1 MSLTLRILSYLGEAP
16 GLPAMFCVG
25 HAGASVGRAPG
36 CAVALPDPGQII
48 SREHARVIFEAGRY
62 SLTDVGRNPSA
73 INGRPLDSGE
83 CAPLANGDLL
93 TIGDYV
99 LAVELEPVAQ
109 APAILASHALAG
121 LEEAASTNILD
132 LIGASAGADGD
143 DPLGLLTDGWRAPD
157 SGAAEFDHVASHA
170 IPMAQARLC
179 SAPRMLIPDDYDP
192 LADLMPATDSGER
205 AVLHALLTGMG
216 LSDTASAQPATEL
229 AHLAGVMLRQAIA
242 GAMAVLKA
250 RAAGRRDARY
260 DVQVLP
266 EETRNPLLACPDAE
280 SALAHLLFAPDIGAM
295 GAGKAIASAFDGVR
309 CHEAAIEA
317 GLRAALGGVIA
328 RLDPE
333 RIAAD
338 AGPAGALARLLPAQR
353 EARLWERA
361 VHAHD
366 DLALAA
372 RHDFEQ
378 LFGAPFAAAYDARL
392 RKMQGDR

>member
-1 MSLTLRILSYLGEAP
+1 MPLTLRILSHHGQP
-16 GLPAMFCVG
+16 PVPPATFCIG

-36 CAVALPDPGQII
+36 CAVALPDPGQTI
-48 SREHARVIFEAGRY
+48 SREHARIVVESGRY

-73 INGRPLDSGE
+73 INGRPLASGE
-83 CAPLANGDLL
+83 SAPLNDGDQLA
-93 TIGDYV
+93 IGDYV
-99 LAVELEPVAQ
+99 LAVELAPPANFAMPMLDGAEQ
-109 APAILASHALAG
+109 A
-121 LEEAASTNILD
+121 AASTNILD
-132 LIGASAGADGD
+132 LIGASSVADGD
-143 DPLGLLTDGWRAPD
+143 DPLGLLTDGWRTPD
-157 SGAAEFDHVASHA
+157 SGAAEFDHVAAHA
-170 IPMAQARLC
+170 IPMDQVRLC

-192 LADLMPATDSGER
+192 LADVTPPADGGAQ

-216 LSDTASAQPATEL
+216 LSDTATAAAPAEL
-229 AHLAGVMLRQAIA
+229 AHLAGVMLRQATA

-250 RAAGRRDARY
+250 RAASRRDARY
-260 DVQVLP
+260 EVQSP
-266 EETRNPLLACPDAE
+266 PQDTRNPLLACPDAE

-295 GAGKAIASAFDGVR
+295 GADKAIASAFDGVR

-317 GLRAALGGVIA
+317 GLRAALAGVIA
-328 RLDPE
+328 RLDPV

-338 AGPAGALARLLPAQR
+338 AGPSGALARLLPSQC
-353 EARLWERA
+353 EARLWTHA

-366 DLALAA
+366 NLALAA